1 MEQKNN
7 ARGGARPG
15 SGRKASKDKKKTISF
30 RLKEETINNIRN
42 PRDQG
47 YDVTAMLEDLVTE
60 TLQSCK

>member
-7 ARGGARPG
+7 DRAGARPG

-42 PRDQG
+42 LRDQG

>member
-1 MEQKNN
+1 MEQKTNT
-7 ARGGARPG
+7 RGGARLG
-15 SGRKASKDKKKTISF
+15 SGRKASKHKKKTISF

-42 PRDQG
+42 LRDQG

>member
-7 ARGGARPG
+7 TRGGARPG

-42 PRDQG
+42 LRDQG